1 MVSAERK
8 HVEIKRCKIVNNGLT
23 EAIRKMG
30 LTQEETSRR
39 AQITTRQLTR
49 FIKNE
54 HCPSLERARA
64 LSVVLDEPVERLFQ
78 LDVRTRSTVW
88 PRSAFDQI
96 PPAE

>member
-8 HVEIKRCKIVNNGLT
+8 HVEIKRCKIVNNGLA
-23 EAIRKMG
+23 EAIRRKG
-30 LTQEETSRR
+30 LTQEETARR

-49 FIKNE
+49 FMKNE

-64 LSVVLDEPVERLFQ
+64 LSVVLGEPVERLFH
-78 LDVRTRSTVW
+78 LDVKTRSTMW

-96 PPAE
+96 PMAE